1 MATHSSILATHSSIL
16 AWRILWTEEPDGLQS
31 VVLQTVRHNWV
42 TKSIS
47 DRVYQVKG
55 TLSLQLGH
63 RKGVNGRK
71 EISDQ
76 GRVVLAAGMK
86 SLRSILYSMR
96 PCSRSNMHSVK
107 DLAQLS
113 LLPSSP

>member
-1 MATHSSILATHSSIL
+1 M
-16 AWRILWTEEPDGLQS
+16 
-31 VVLQTVRHNWV
+31 VLQRVRHNWV

-47 DRVYQVKG
+47 DRVYQVQG
-55 TLSLQLGH
+55 ALLLQLGH
-63 RKGVNGRK
+63 RKGVNGSK

-76 GRVVLAAGMK
+76 GQVVLAAGMK
-86 SLRSILYSMR
+86 SLRSILYSVR
-96 PCSRSNMHSVK
+96 PCSCSNMHCVK